1 MIYIMKRFL
10 IYAAMFMGVAACTTE
25 KKMESMIDFTNMD
38 TTKCP
43 GTDFYEYATGGW
55 AKRNPLTDEYARYG
69 QFDALREKSKEQL
82 QELVLELAA
91 QENAPGS
98 NGQKVGDLYNLA
110 MDSTRRNAL
119 GNSPIKPLLDEVA
132 QLTDRA
138 DILPLV
144 AKNYRLGIGGFFA
157 TGIGSDIMDSNKNI
171 LTIAQGG
178 LSLPEKSYYSD
189 TDEAT
194 TNIRNKFKEYVVAM
208 FKLQGFDEEK
218 AKANM
223 EAVMNIETRIADK
236 SLSRVERRNPMNNY
250 HPMSYDDVKKEFPA
264 IEWDK
269 FFAPLGLTDIKEI
282 NVGQPAAIAEVSNI
296 INNVPVSDIIA
307 YLQWRIINSTSSELS
322 DEIGDLAFDFYGRT
336 MSGKKAQQ
344 PRWKRALAA
353 TDGSLSEIIGQ
364 LYVAKFFPPEAKERM
379 VELVKNLQ
387 TALGER
393 IDAQS
398 WMSDST
404 KAAAHEKLSAF
415 TVKIGYPDKW
425 QDYSKL
431 TIDPQKSYSE
441 VCRDISAFG
450 WDDHVEKNFNKP
462 VDRSVWHISP
472 QTVNAYYSP
481 VTNEIC
487 FPAAILQ
494 YPFFDMRADDAFN
507 YGAIGVVIGHEMTH
521 GFDDQGR
528 QFNKDGNFA
537 NWWSEEDAKS
547 FNERTK
553 VIIDFF
559 DKIEV
564 LPGLN
569 ANGKLT
575 VGENIADH
583 GGLMIAMQAFK
594 NATRENPLPT
604 EEGFTPE
611 QRFYLAYSNVWAG
624 NVRDEEIRNL
634 TKTDPHSLMRWRVN
648 GTLPHIDDW
657 YTAFGITEN
666 DPLFVPK
673 EERLDI
679 W

>member
-1 MIYIMKRFL
+1 MKRIF
-10 IYAAMFMGVAACTTE
+10 IWAAMLVGIAACTTE

-55 AKRNPLTDEYARYG
+55 SRKNPLTDEYARYT
-69 QFDALREKSKEQL
+69 QFDALREKSREQL
-82 QELVLELAA
+82 KELVLEIAA

-110 MDSTRRNAL
+110 MDSTRRNEL
-119 GNSPIKPLLDEVA
+119 GNSPILPLLQEA
-132 QLTDRA
+132 ASLTDRA

-144 AKNYRLGIGGFFA
+144 ARNYRRGIGGFFA
-157 TGIGSDIMDSNKNI
+157 TGIGSDIMDSNKNL
-171 LTIAQGG
+171 LTVAQAG

-194 TNIRNKFKEYVVAM
+194 TNIRNKFKEYVVNM
-208 FKLQGFDEEK
+208 FRLQGFSEEQ
-218 AKANM
+218 ATANM
-223 EAVMNIETRIADK
+223 NAVMNIETRIAAK
-236 SLSRVERRNPMNNY
+236 SLSRVERRNPLNSY
-250 HPMSYDDVKKEFPA
+250 HLMSYAELKEQFPA
-264 IEWDK
+264 IEWDS
-269 FFAPLGLTDIKEI
+269 FFAPLGLNDIEEI
-282 NVGQPAAIAEVSNI
+282 NVAQPAPIAEVSEI
-296 INNVPVSDIIA
+296 INNTPMSDIIA
-307 YLQWRIINSTSSELS
+307 YIQWRIISSTTNELS
-322 DEIGDLAFDFYGRT
+322 DEIGELAFDFYGRT
-336 MSGKKAQQ
+336 MSGRQAQQ
-344 PRWKRALAA
+344 ARWKRALSA

-364 LYVAKFFPPEAKERM
+364 LYVAKYFPPEAKERM
-379 VELVKNLQ
+379 VALVKNLQ

-404 KAAAHEKLSAF
+404 KAAAHEKLDAF

-431 TIDPQKSYSE
+431 TIDSKKSYSE
-441 VCRDISAFG
+441 VCRDIAIFN
-450 WDDHVEKNFNKP
+450 WDDHVERNFKKP
-462 VDRSVWHISP
+462 VDKSEWQISP

-494 YPFFDMRADDAFN
+494 YPFFDMKGDDAFN

-528 QFNKDGNFA
+528 QFNKEGNFA

-547 FNERTK
+547 FTERTK

-559 DKIEV
+559 NKIEV

-569 ANGKLT
+569 ANGELT

-583 GGLMIAMQAFK
+583 GGLKIAMQAFK
-594 NATRENPLPT
+594 NATKNNPLPVKD
-604 EEGFTPE
+604 GFTPE
-611 QRFYLAYSNVWAG
+611 QRFYLSYSNVWAG
-624 NVRDEEIRNL
+624 NIRDEEIRNL
-634 TKTDPHSLMRWRVN
+634 TKTDPHSLTRWRVN

-657 YTAFGITEN
+657 YTAFGITEK

-673 EERLDI
+673 ENRLDI

>member
-1 MIYIMKRFL
+1 MKKIFV
-10 IYAAMFMGVAACTTE
+10 YAAMLLAAIGCSTD

-55 AKRNPLTDEYARYG
+55 SKRNPLPDEFARYG

-91 QENAPGS
+91 QEHKPGS

-119 GNSPIKPLLDEVA
+119 GNSPIQPYLQEVA
-132 QLTDRA
+132 QLRGRA
-138 DILPLV
+138 DILPLM

-157 TGIGSDIMDSNKNI
+157 TGIGSDIKNSNNNI
-171 LTIAQGG
+171 LTVAQGG

-194 TNIRNKFKEYVVAM
+194 TAIREKFKEYVVKM
-208 FKLQGFDEEK
+208 FKLQGFDEEQ
-218 AKANM
+218 AKKNM
-223 EAVMNIETRIADK
+223 EAVMRIESRIADK
-236 SLSRVERRNPMNNY
+236 SLSRVERRNPANSY
-250 HPMSYDDVKKEFPA
+250 HPMSYDKVKEEFPTML
-264 IEWDK
+264 WDA
-269 FFAPLGLTDIKEI
+269 FFAPLGINPAEIKEI
-282 NVGQPAAIAEVSNI
+282 NVGQPAAIAEVAAI
-296 INNVPVSDIIA
+296 IESAPLSDIKA
-307 YLQWRIINSTSSELS
+307 YMQWRIMASTASELS
-322 DEIGDLAFDFYGRT
+322 DEIEELAFDFYGRT

-344 PRWKRALAA
+344 ARWKRALSA
-353 TDGSLSEIIGQ
+353 TDGSLSEIIGE
-364 LYVAKFFPPEAKERM
+364 LYVAKYFPPAAKERM

-387 TALGER
+387 IALGER
-393 IDAQS
+393 IDAQG

-404 KAAAHEKLSAF
+404 KAAAHEKLDAF

-431 TIDPQKSYSE
+431 TIDPEKSYAD

-450 WDDHVEKNFNKP
+450 WDDHVERSFNKP
-462 VDRSVWHISP
+462 VDRSEWHISP

-494 YPFFDMRADDAFN
+494 YPFFDMKADDAFN

-528 QFNKDGNFA
+528 QFNKEGNFE
-537 NWWSEEDAKS
+537 NWWSDEDAES
-547 FNERTK
+547 FNERAK

-559 DKIEV
+559 NKIEV

-569 ANGKLT
+569 ANGQLT

-583 GGLMIAMQAFK
+583 GGLKIAMQAFK
-594 NATRENPLPT
+594 NATKENPLST

-611 QRFYLAYSNVWAG
+611 QRFYLSYANVWAG
-624 NVRDEEIRNL
+624 NIRDEEIRNL
-634 TKTDPHSLMRWRVN
+634 TKNDPHSLTRWRVN
-648 GTLPHIDDW
+648 GTLPHINDW
-657 YTAFGITEN
+657 YTAFGITES
-666 DPLFVPK
+666 DAMFVPA

>member
-1 MIYIMKRFL
+1 MRNFFICAAAFL
-10 IYAAMFMGVAACTTE
+10 CAVSCTPE
-25 KKMESMIDFTNMD
+25 KKMETMIDFTNMD
-38 TTKCP
+38 TTQCP
-43 GTDFYEYATGGW
+43 GTDFYAYATGGW
-55 AKRNPLTDEYARYG
+55 SKKNPLTDEYGRYS

-82 QELVLELAA
+82 QELVMELAA

-110 MDSTRRNAL
+110 MDSTRRNKL
-119 GNSPIKPLLDEVA
+119 GNRPIVP
-132 QLTDRA
+132 QLEEIATLKERD

-178 LSLPEKSYYSD
+178 LSLPEKSYYID
-189 TDEAT
+189 NDEAT
-194 TNIRNKFKEYVVAM
+194 AEIRNKFKEFVVDM
-208 FKLQGFDEEK
+208 FKLQGFTEEQ
-218 AKANM
+218 ATANM
-223 EAVMNIETRIADK
+223 QAVMEIETRIANK

-250 HPMSYDDVKKEFPA
+250 HPMSYDELKKQFPG
-264 IEWDK
+264 INWDT
-269 FFAPLGLTDIKEI
+269 FFAPLGITGIKEI
-282 NVGQPAAIAEVSNI
+282 NVGQIAPIAEVSDI
-296 INNVPVSDIIA
+296 IKETPMNDIIA
-307 YLQWRIINSTSSELS
+307 YLQWRVINSSVQKLS
-322 DEIGDLAFDFYGRT
+322 DEIEKLAFDFYGHT

-344 PRWKRALAA
+344 ARWKRAISA
-353 TDGSLSEIIGQ
+353 TDGALSEIIGQ
-364 LYVAKFFPPEAKERM
+364 LYVAKYFPPEAKARM
-379 VELVKNLQ
+379 MELVKNLQ
-387 TALGER
+387 IALGER

-404 KAAAHEKLSAF
+404 KAAAHEKLDAF

-425 QDYSKL
+425 DNYDKL
-431 TIDPQKSYSE
+431 TIDPSKSYYE
-441 VCRDISAFG
+441 VCCDIAAFS
-450 WDDHVEKNFNKP
+450 WDDHIERNFNKP
-462 VDRSVWHISP
+462 VDRSEWHISP

-494 YPFFDMRADDAFN
+494 YPFFDMRGDDAFN

-528 QFNKDGNFA
+528 QFDKNGNFA

-547 FNERTK
+547 FNEQTK
-553 VIIDFF
+553 IIIDFF
-559 DKIEV
+559 NKIEV
-564 LPGLN
+564 LPGLY
-569 ANGKLT
+569 ANGQLT

-583 GGLMIAMQAFK
+583 GGLKIAMQAFK
-594 NATRENPLPT
+594 NATKDNPLPV
-604 EEGFTPE
+604 EDGFTPE
-611 QRFYLAYSNVWAG
+611 QRFYLSYSNVWAG
-624 NVRDEEIRNL
+624 NIRDEEIRNL
-634 TKTDPHSLMRWRVN
+634 TKNDPHSLTRWRVN

-657 YTAFGITEN
+657 YKAFGITEK

-673 EERLDI
+673 ENRLDI